1 MVECGVLS
9 GVSPHLFGVYMS
21 RKIDHFIA
29 ELVSEDMLDIKKF
42 KKAELFPLVQTLL
55 HDNYRELHNDTIVEM
70 YEEKF
75 HTFVRS
81 SN

>member
-1 MVECGVLS
+1 
-9 GVSPHLFGVYMS
+9 MS

-29 ELVSEDMLDIKKF
+29 ELIADDMLDIKKF
-42 KKAELFPLVQTLL
+42 KKTELFPLVQTLL
-55 HDNYRELHNDTIVEM
+55 QNNYRELHNDTIVEM